1 MTLVE
6 KALHGIDTAH
16 RRHTWIAFP
25 YAVVKKFNEDQ
36 AGNLAALI
44 AYFGFFSLFPLLLVL
59 VTVLDM
65 VLPSNGNLRQSIFNS
80 ALSNF
85 PLIGPQISKN
95 VHSLRGSGLTLAI
108 GVALTFWAGLGVVK
122 ATQTAM
128 NSVWNVPYEKRPN
141 FWKSNSR
148 AVLMLALM
156 GALTLASALSASVGT
171 GSGTWWWVLGIPVS
185 FALNVLLFM
194 LVFRILTAEELSWK
208 DVRPGAIIGG
218 VAWTILQATGG
229 YYVGHQLQGASDTYG
244 TFAIVIGLLAWIY
257 LGAQITLFAAEVNVV
272 KSRHLW
278 PRGFVQPPFTD
289 ADVEVLSQYVQQ
301 EKRRPEQRVSAE
313 VIERP
318 PGPEKP
324 EVPFEG
330 SE

>member
-1 MTLVE
+1 MTLAE
-6 KALHGIDTAH
+6 RALHGIDSAQ
-16 RRHTWIAFP
+16 RRHKWVAFP

-44 AYFGFFSLFPLLLVL
+44 AYYGFFSLFPILLVL

-65 VLPSNGNLRQSIFNS
+65 VLPSNANLREGILNS

-108 GVALTFWAGLGVVK
+108 GIALTFWAGLGVVK

-128 NSVWNVPYEKRPN
+128 NTVWNVPYEERPN
-141 FWKSNSR
+141 FWRSNSR
-148 AVLMLALM
+148 AVLMLTVL
-156 GALTLASALSASVGT
+156 GTLTVASALSASVGT
-171 GSGTWWWVLGIPVS
+171 GSGTWWWVLSIPVS

-229 YYVGHQLQGASDTYG
+229 YYVAHQLQGASDTYG

-257 LGAQITLFAAEVNVV
+257 VGAQITLVAAEVNVV
-272 KSRHLW
+272 KSRQLW
-278 PRGFVQPPFTD
+278 PRGFVQPPFTE
-289 ADVEVLSQYVQQ
+289 ADVEALSRYVQQ

-313 VIERP
+313 VVERP
-318 PGPEKP
+318 PNPEGPG
-324 EVPFEG
+324 VPFEG